1 MIKYALICEKS
12 HSFESWFPDSESFD
26 RLARRGLVACP
37 ECDSTRVAKALMAP
51 AVVGGKKA
59 ARAEA
64 QPAESQRAES
74 APANVALIDE
84 RHQRLRELAKELR
97 QEIMTKTDD
106 VGRRFPEEAR
116 AMHVGDAPLRSIRGQ
131 ATVEEARALLEEGVG
146 VLPIPQI
153 PDELN

>member
-1 MIKYALICEKS
+1 MIKYALICDKN
-12 HSFESWFPDSESFD
+12 HSFESWFPDSQSFD

-37 ECDSTRVAKALMAP
+37 ECDSTRVGKALMAP

-59 ARAEA
+59 ARAA
-64 QPAESQRAES
+64 GQPAEAAS
-74 APANVALIDE
+74 ANVALIDE

-116 AMHVGDAPLRSIRGQ
+116 AMHVGETPVRSIRGQ
-131 ATVEEARALLEEGVG
+131 ATIEEARALLEEGVG

>member
-1 MIKYALICEKS
+1 MIKYALVCEKN

-51 AVVGGKKA
+51 AVVGAKKA
-59 ARAEA
+59 KAPAAAEA
-64 QPAESQRAES
+64 
-74 APANVALIDE
+74 APANVALIDD
-84 RHQRLRELAKELR
+84 RQQRLRELAKELR

-116 AMHVGDAPLRSIRGQ
+116 AIHAGEAPQRSIRGQ
-131 ATVEEARALLEEGVG
+131 ATVEEARALLEDGVG
-146 VLPIPQI
+146 VLPIPQV

>member
-1 MIKYALICEKS
+1 MIKYALICDKN
-12 HSFESWFPDSESFD
+12 HSFESWFPDSQSFD

-59 ARAEA
+59 ARAA
-64 QPAESQRAES
+64 GQPAEAAS
-74 APANVALIDE
+74 ANVALIDE

-116 AMHVGDAPLRSIRGQ
+116 AMHVGETPVRSIRGQ
-131 ATVEEARALLEEGVG
+131 ATIEEARALLEEGVG

>member
-26 RLARRGLVACP
+26 RLVRRGLVACP
-37 ECDSTRVAKALMAP
+37 ECDSTHIGKALMAP
-51 AVVGGKKA
+51 AVLGAKKTQA
-59 ARAEA
+59 PVEA
-64 QPAESQRAES
+64 

-84 RHQRLRELAKELR
+84 RQQRLRALAKELR

-106 VGRRFPEEAR
+106 VGGRFPDEAR
-116 AMHVGDAPLRSIRGQ
+116 AIHAGEAPLRSIRGQ
-131 ATVEEARALLEEGVG
+131 ATPEEARALLEEGVG
-146 VLPIPQI
+146 VLPIPHV